1 MASPWITWRAQAR
14 ATAQDAGISPD
25 EVDRLLEWQL
35 GWSRLDQRL
44 SQGFPPETDLDRIQA
59 LWGER
64 LQQRVPLQYLIGET
78 VWRDLRLQVTPAVL
92 IPRPETELV
101 VDVALSW
108 LGAQPTGG
116 IWLDLGTGSG
126 AIAIALAREAPQIP
140 QIYAVDLSAAALQ
153 IARANAIHHRVID
166 RITFCQGSWF
176 EALGNHP
183 RLRGQVQGLLSNPPY
198 IPRDQIPTLQP
209 EVSRHEPHLA
219 LDGGTHGLEAIEQL
233 IQQAPEYL
241 CPGGFWVVE
250 IMQGQASVVMQR
262 LSERSSYTQI
272 RSHQDLAGIERVISA
287 QIDYSNP

>member
-14 ATAQDAGISPD
+14 ATAQDAGISPN

-35 GWSRLDQRL
+35 GWNRLHQRL
-44 SQGFPPETDLDRIQA
+44 GQGFPPETDLDRIQA

-64 LQQRVPLQYLIGET
+64 LYRRVPLQYLIGET

-108 LGAQPTGG
+108 LGTQPTG

-140 QIYAVDLSAAALQ
+140 QIYAVDLSAAALE
-153 IARANAIHHRVID
+153 IAHANAVRHGVID

-176 EALGNHP
+176 EALHNHP
-183 RLRGQVQGLLSNPPY
+183 HLRGQVQGLLSNPPY

-209 EVSRHEPHLA
+209 EVSDHEPHLA
-219 LDGGTHGLEAIEQL
+219 LDGGSQGLEAIERL

-241 CPGGFWVVE
+241 CPSGLWAIE
-250 IMQGQASVVMQR
+250 IMQGQASAVMQR

-272 RSHQDLAGIERVISA
+272 RSHLDLAGIERVISA
-287 QIDYSNP
+287 QIDYSKA